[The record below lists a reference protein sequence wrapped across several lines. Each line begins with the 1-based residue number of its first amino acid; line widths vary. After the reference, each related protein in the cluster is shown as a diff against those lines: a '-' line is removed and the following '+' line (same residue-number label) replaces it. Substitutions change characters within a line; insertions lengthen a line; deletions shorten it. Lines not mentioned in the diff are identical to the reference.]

1 MRLLITDEHVIFR
14 EFLKS
19 FLSSIPK
26 FQVAGEASD
35 GLEAVELDAW
45 LKPDLASADVRCHGW
60 TDLIGE
66 AYYRATTRRHRDS
79 RAKDAPV
86 WGTLA
91 AVRQE

>member
-1 MRLLITDEHVIFR
+1 MRLLITDEHVTFR

-19 FLSSIPK
+19 FLSSISK

-35 GLEAVELDAW
+35 GLEAVELDAR
-45 LKPDLASADVRCHGW
+45 LKPDLGQWMSRCHGW

-66 AYYRATTRRHRDS
+66 AYYRATTSRHRDS
-79 RAKDAPV
+79 CAKDAPI

-91 AVRQE
+91 AARQG